1 MMLVS
6 IVLATCLPQV
16 SHCHERSLASTNT
29 IKQNIYL
36 HEPFHQATG
45 EKLIVAFQFW
55 SAGCSRYALCLSC
68 WQLTL
73 GNKVEISKIKATVSA
88 DTESLVIYSGHG
100 YMTYDN
106 K

>member
-1 MMLVS
+1 MRK
-6 IVLATCLPQV
+6 P
-16 SHCHERSLASTNT
+16 
-29 IKQNIYL
+29 
-36 HEPFHQATG
+36 
-45 EKLIVAFQFW
+45 AFCICENKAADQLCGNRTADQRLCF
-55 SAGCSRYALCLSC
+55 RYIEVH
-68 WQLTL
+68 TL